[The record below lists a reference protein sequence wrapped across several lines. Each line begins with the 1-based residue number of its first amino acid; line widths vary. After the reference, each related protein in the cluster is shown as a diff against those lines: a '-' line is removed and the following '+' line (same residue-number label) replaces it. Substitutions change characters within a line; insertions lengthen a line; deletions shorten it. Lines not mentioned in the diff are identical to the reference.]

1 MDKNKNKNKTNV
13 LRSSRIIKIKATGVN
28 TNSNYASSITSLS
41 NSQPEEVNLPLQKL
55 STLLK
60 LQDSDLQDSDL
71 QILSNILRKTANGLK
86 IVLDQQLLRVLT
98 DPNINKWIIGD
109 VLSNNLSSYI
119 KKIKDKLS
127 TLTSPVNSKDE
138 NVVLKKLNDELSRPL
153 ATVEIIEINRNLLL
167 IVYYYSK

>member
-41 NSQPEEVNLPLQKL
+41 NSQQENVNLPLQKL
-55 STLLK
+55 STLLN
-60 LQDSDLQDSDL
+60 LQDSDL
-71 QILSNILRKTANGLK
+71 QILSNILRTTATSIDGLK

-109 VLSNNLSSYI
+109 MLSNSLSSDI
-119 KKIKDKLS
+119 KKIKERLIS
-127 TLTSPVNSKDE
+127 RTSSATRNE
-138 NVVLKKLNDELSRPL
+138 MVVLKKLNDELSKPL
-153 ATVEIIEINRNLLL
+153 ASVEIIEINRNLVL